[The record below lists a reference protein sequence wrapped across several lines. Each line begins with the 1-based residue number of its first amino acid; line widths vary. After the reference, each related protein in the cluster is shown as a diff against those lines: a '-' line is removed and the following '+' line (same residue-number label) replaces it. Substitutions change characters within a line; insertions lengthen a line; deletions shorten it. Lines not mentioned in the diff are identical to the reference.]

1 MGENSFNYDLNVL
14 DALTTQAIY
23 FLSILLVAARIARR
37 ENLAQWLGV
46 PLLMTS
52 IPLAILLIQGIQQGR
67 TFLYMLA
74 IILMLFWLAVKLVL
88 DYLIKIDFRHIPWAS
103 ALYLL
108 LFLIA
113 TGGMNFVVFQAGI
126 FWFILSIS
134 FYAILVI
141 LIFVRLFTVLSKN
154 S

>member
-1 MGENSFNYDLNVL
+1 MGENSFNYDLNVF

-46 PLLMTS
+46 PLLLTS
-52 IPLAILLIQGIQQGR
+52 IPLAILLIQGVRQEKPW
-67 TFLYMLA
+67 LYMLA

-88 DYLIKIDFRHIPWAS
+88 DYLIRVDFRRIPWAS
-103 ALYLL
+103 VLYLL

-113 TGGMNFVVFQAGI
+113 TGGMNFVAFQAGI

-141 LIFVRLFTVLSKN
+141 LIFVRLFTMLSKN